1 MGAEAAE
8 GILPMNT
15 VAILELLIRLGDDHT
30 PASACIALQH
40 EVRDE
45 TGRVRLSPDFSD
57 LAALEGHINALQDE
71 LDSIRMEARRVF
83 QVVD

>member
-1 MGAEAAE
+1 
-8 GILPMNT
+8 MNT

-45 TGRVRLSPDFSD
+45 TGRLRP
-57 LAALEGHINALQDE
+57 LA
-71 LDSIRMEARRVF
+71 
-83 QVVD
+83 

>member
-1 MGAEAAE
+1 MQGH
-8 GILPMNT
+8 L
-15 VAILELLIRLGDDHT
+15 
-30 PASACIALQH
+30 ALQH

-83 QVVD
+83 QAAD